1 MRWIKCQNCGKIVQA
16 DGEKV
21 FCPECRAELKA
32 NSTLAERTC
41 RGCERTF
48 VGGPRAW
55 YCHECRAERKK
66 ETDRRHR
73 KNGTQRKLGSVD
85 HCEICGKEYI
95 VEGGLQRYC
104 KNCAEDAVRE
114 IDRAQGRE
122 WNKKNKDRMLAQKK
136 ERKENRKACAVCRKQ
151 FYTGGPEVTCSEECA
166 KVWKSYNMAMTDFKR
181 ARREKEPTIEEFA
194 SYHARQSG
202 VKGVSR
208 SRNGKRWVAHVGGRH
223 LGTFD
228 TIEEAEEA
236 VKEARSGLDQSN
248 A

>member
-1 MRWIKCQNCGKIVQA
+1 MRWIKCQNCGKVIQA
-16 DGEKV
+16 DGEKA

-55 YCHECRAERKK
+55 YCPECREERKK
-66 ETDRRHR
+66 EASRRHK
-73 KNGTQRKLGSVD
+73 KNGTQRKLGSID
-85 HCEICGKEYI
+85 YCEICGKEYV
-95 VEGGLQRYC
+95 VEGSRQRYC
-104 KNCAEDAVRE
+104 RECAEAAVKE

-122 WNKKNKDRMLAQKK
+122 WNMENREKLAAQKK
-136 ERKENRKACAVCRKQ
+136 ERKEHRKVCAVCGKQ
-151 FYTGGPEVTCSEECA
+151 FYTGGPEVACSEGC
-166 KVWKSYNMAMTDFKR
+166 VRVLKSYNMAIADF
-181 ARREKEPTIEEFA
+181 RRGRRGKFPTISEFVA
-194 SYHARQSG
+194 YHERQSG

-208 SRNGKRWVAHVGGRH
+208 SRDGKRWVAHVGGNH

-236 VKEARSGLDQSN
+236 VKEARNGLDQSN

>member
-1 MRWIKCQNCGKIVQA
+1 MQA

-21 FCPECRAELKA
+21 FCPECHAGLKA
-32 NSTLAERTC
+32 SPTLAERTC
-41 RGCERTF
+41 RECGRAF

-55 YCHECRAERKK
+55 YCPECREERKK
-66 ETDRRHR
+66 EASRRHK

-95 VEGGLQRYC
+95 VEGGRQKYC
-104 KNCAEDAVRE
+104 KDCAEAAVKE
-114 IDRAQGRE
+114 IDRAQGRA
-122 WNKKNKDRMLAQKK
+122 WNAKNREKLAAQKK
-136 ERKENRKACAVCRKQ
+136 ERKENRKICAVCGKQ
-151 FYTGGPEVTCSEECA
+151 FYTGGPEVTCSKECA

-181 ARREKEPTIEEFA
+181 GRREKEPTIEEFA

-208 SRNGKRWVAHVGGRH
+208 SRNGKRWVAHVGGKH

-228 TIEEAEEA
+228 TIEEAEKVVGEA
-236 VKEARSGLDQSN
+236 SDTI
-248 A
+248 